1 VERFGCHLPQQ
12 VPTEEE
18 TFDPQT
24 YNGVIDRI
32 LTPAFKRCRIAD
44 ISTPMVTAMYA
55 RRADTPAD
63 ANNAMRTLS
72 KIMSFA
78 IGEGMRHDRIN
89 PCRGIERFKSRERER
104 WIDEKEM
111 PLFVAALATAPVDP
125 VHDLLRFLTITGWR
139 VSDARLLDWSVVD
152 LKKLEVHLED
162 SVTKGRPTVLSTD
175 AAALIDRQPGRAG
188 AVFSNRAG
196 QPVDYGYLRETLA
209 AVLNKAGIRSEKR
222 ASDGVVER
230 VTPHTLRHTA
240 ASWASLGGADPFEL
254 RDTFAWKTLA
264 MANKYVKVAE
274 TRARRG
280 VERVAATIN
289 IHRRPNAEVVPL
301 VAGAE
306 AKKSA
311 PYIADHDRLASV
323 PPLVP

>member
-1 VERFGCHLPQQ
+1 
-12 VPTEEE
+12 
-18 TFDPQT
+18 
-24 YNGVIDRI
+24 
-32 LTPAFKRCRIAD
+32 
-44 ISTPMVTAMYA
+44 
-55 RRADTPAD
+55 
-63 ANNAMRTLS
+63 
-72 KIMSFA
+72 
-78 IGEGMRHDRIN
+78 MRHDRIN
-89 PCRGIERFKSRERER
+89 PCRGIERFRSRERER

-111 PLFVAALATAPVDP
+111 PLFVTALARAPVDP

-188 AVFSNRAG
+188 TVFSNRAD

-209 AVLNKAGIRSEKR
+209 AVLNKAGITSEKR
-222 ASDGVVER
+222 ASDGVVEK

-280 VERVAATIN
+280 VER
-289 IHRRPNAEVVPL
+289 L
-301 VAGAE
+301 AGAINLNGN
-306 AKKSA
+306 ASA
-311 PYIADHDRLASV
+311 QVTNIAGARR
-323 PPLVP
+323 